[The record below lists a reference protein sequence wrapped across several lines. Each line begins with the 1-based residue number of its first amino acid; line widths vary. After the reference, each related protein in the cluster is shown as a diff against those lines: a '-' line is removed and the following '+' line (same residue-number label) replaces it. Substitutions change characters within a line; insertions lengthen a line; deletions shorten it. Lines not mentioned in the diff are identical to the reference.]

1 MKASVAIALG
11 LALLPLG
18 AFAQDTDKPEGKRPP
33 QGEHMKGD
41 EGKRPPHDDRMK
53 NDRMG
58 GDQGRHAPRPGDA
71 PAPDAK

>member
-1 MKASVAIALG
+1 VKASVAIALG

-33 QGEHMKGD
+33 
-41 EGKRPPHDDRMK
+41 HDDRMK
-53 NDRMG
+53 NDRME